1 MIKLKK
7 YNRNTILNKRITV
20 IGLGISGKAVSI
32 LANQL
37 GAIVYASDSNSSE
50 EIISNAMDLIHDHHI
65 ATETG
70 IHTKRIY
77 DSDLWI
83 VSPGVSAKS
92 KIIKEASN
100 HNIPIVS
107 EIEFASWF
115 TKFPIIGITGSN
127 GKTTTT
133 YMLNQMFKEDQKAV
147 VIGGNIGIPFSECIL
162 KEILHRSNNL
172 VYLLEISSFQLEFI
186 SGFRPNLSIYTNI
199 SEDHLDRHCSMK
211 EYVKMKL
218 RLVEN
223 CTKNDTVIF
232 NENDATLKSIFHDS
246 QLKKSTYG
254 ITSSNHTF
262 YKK

>member
-7 YNRNTILNKRITV
+7 YNRENILNRRITV

-37 GAIVYASDSNSSE
+37 GAIVYASDSNYCE
-50 EIISNAMDLIHDHHI
+50 EITSNAMELMHDHHI

-70 IHTKRIY
+70 IHSNKIY

-83 VSPGVSAKS
+83 ISPGVSAKS
-92 KIIKEASN
+92 KIIEKAYN

-133 YMLNQMFKEDQKAV
+133 YILNQMFKEGKKQ
-147 VIGGNIGIPFSECIL
+147 E
-162 KEILHRSNNL
+162 
-172 VYLLEISSFQLEFI
+172 LLE
-186 SGFRPNLSIYTNI
+186 
-199 SEDHLDRHCSMK
+199 
-211 EYVKMKL
+211 
-218 RLVEN
+218 
-223 CTKNDTVIF
+223 
-232 NENDATLKSIFHDS
+232 ATLESIFRMYF
-246 QLKKSTYG
+246 KRNFAATR
-254 ITSSNHTF
+254 
-262 YKK
+262 

>member
-7 YNRNTILNKRITV
+7 YNRENILNKRITV

-37 GAIVYASDSNSSE
+37 GAIVYASDSNSSK
-50 EIISNAMDLIHDHHI
+50 EIISNAMELMHDHHI

-70 IHTKRIY
+70 IHSNKIY

-83 VSPGVSAKS
+83 ISPGVSAKS
-92 KIIKEASN
+92 KIIKEAFN

-133 YMLNQMFKEDQKAV
+133 YILNQMFKESKKV
-147 VIGGNIGIPFSECIL
+147 GVIGGNIGIPFSECIL
-162 KEILHRSNNL
+162 KEILQPSDRFSLFIRNIQFSIRIHIEFPPQFINL
-172 VYLLEISSFQLEFI
+172 
-186 SGFRPNLSIYTNI
+186 
-199 SEDHLDRHCSMK
+199 H
-211 EYVKMKL
+211 
-218 RLVEN
+218 
-223 CTKNDTVIF
+223 
-232 NENDATLKSIFHDS
+232 
-246 QLKKSTYG
+246 
-254 ITSSNHTF
+254 
-262 YKK
+262 